1 MTIGEAFAQKD
12 LDKSVLIGYYGGGNY
27 GDELL
32 MEVLSNMFAK
42 HNLKDIS
49 ISYQTPDT
57 FTKFHHNFGYSLIP
71 LADKIG
77 LVKTILKK
85 KNIII
90 GGGGLWGMDVNFNI
104 FLLSVLLFIS
114 RWVFGKKVYLFGVGY
129 YNSTTKLGH
138 ISAFLASKAANVI
151 VSRDEEARGNFTKFN
166 KNTHLDTDIAWYLRD
181 LDLSAYQKD
190 VDQLEKNLDIKPHT
204 LFVTLR
210 RFEKN
215 NKNNYQSVIQQLVAT
230 ETKRPV
236 IVAIMEPASVDPQGY
251 KMLQQWQQQYP
262 NIQIIDFS
270 FNPLALYLL
279 FRQHSQDLTVISPQF
294 HVIIT
299 AYLNG
304 ITFFPLAY
312 DNKVRELIKVIAP
325 KSQIVDI
332 KAIDIEKVAAFVK

>member
-1 MTIGEAFAQKD
+1 MTIGEAFTQKD

-49 ISYQTPDT
+49 ISYQTPET
-57 FTKFHHNFGYSLIP
+57 FSKFHHGFGYSLIP
-71 LADKIG
+71 LANKVR
-77 LVKTILKK
+77 LVKTIFKK

-104 FLLSVLLFIS
+104 FLLSVLLFFS
-114 RWVFGKKVYLFGVGY
+114 RWILGKKVYLFGVGY

-138 ISAFLASKAANVI
+138 ISAFLASKAANLI
-151 VSRDEEARGNFTKFN
+151 VSRDEEARGNFAKFN

-190 VDQLEKNLDIKPHT
+190 VEQLEKVLTIKPNT

-215 NKNNYQSVIQQLVAT
+215 NKNNYKNVIEQLVAT
-230 ETKRPV
+230 ETKRPL

-251 KMLQQWQQQYP
+251 KMLQEWQQAHP

-279 FRQHSQDLTVISPQF
+279 FKQHHQDLTVISPQF

-304 ITFFPLAY
+304 IKFFPLAY
-312 DNKVRELIKVIAP
+312 DNKVRELIKIIAP
-325 KSQIVDI
+325 EGEIVDI
-332 KAIDIEKVAAFVK
+332 KTIDRQKVAAFIR